1 MVNLPHLQKHHL
13 FVCHFGGQGMDLK
26 FGGIDLRFGKPP
38 AGLTN
43 PAGTWTCQSL
53 TIIER
58 GGDRMDFELT
68 KEQKQIQKSVREF
81 VKGEF
86 KKDLILELEENH
98 QYPTDIWKKAA
109 ELGFIGI
116 HFPEAYSGMGLG
128 VMENILVAEELCRG
142 DSSVG
147 ACLIL
152 ADFASEIILHFGSD
166 EQKKAWLPKVAE
178 GEVLSCGAFTEPD
191 HGSDITRMETTAVKD
206 GDEWIIN
213 GTKIFI
219 TNGGPL
225 AGFYSVLCQT
235 DPEAQPTHRGMSL
248 ILVEADRAGVST
260 ASVGVKMGIRMMD
273 TAEVNFKDA
282 RVPLSNLIGKENKG
296 FYQVLEF
303 FDESR
308 ILIAA
313 QGLGT
318 AQGAFDRAL
327 AYVKSREQFGKKI
340 AQFQI
345 TQHKLAD
352 MATKIEMAQLLVYK
366 AAWNFDQGRIDP
378 KLTSMAKMV
387 AGRTAVEVADEAI
400 QLLGGYGYM
409 LEYEVER
416 FYRDAKICELYEGT
430 KEIQKNTIA
439 SSLIGKLK

>member
-1 MVNLPHLQKHHL
+1 MEFQ
-13 FVCHFGGQGMDLK
+13 
-26 FGGIDLRFGKPP
+26 
-38 AGLTN
+38 
-43 PAGTWTCQSL
+43 
-53 TIIER
+53 
-58 GGDRMDFELT
+58 LT
-68 KEQKQIQKSVREF
+68 KEQIQIQKAVRDF

-86 KKDLILELEENH
+86 NKDLIMELETSH
-98 QYPTDIWKKAA
+98 QYPVDIWKKAA
-109 ELGFIGI
+109 DLGFIGI
-116 HFPEAYSGMGLG
+116 HFPEEYSGQGMGAF
-128 VMENILVAEELCRG
+128 ENILVAEELCRG

-152 ADFASEIILHFGSD
+152 ADFASEIILHFGS
-166 EQKKAWLPKVAE
+166 EAQKSTWLPKVAE

-191 HGSDITRMETTAVKD
+191 HGSDITTVNTIAIKD
-206 GDEWIIN
+206 GDEWVIN
-213 GTKIFI
+213 GSKIFI

-235 DPEAQPTHRGMSL
+235 DPDASPAYRGLSL
-248 ILVEADRAGVST
+248 ILVEADREGVST
-260 ASVGVKMGIRMMD
+260 ADVGVKMGIRMMD
-273 TAEVNFKDA
+273 TAEVTFKDV
-282 RVPLSNLIGKENKG
+282 RVPMENLIGKENRG

-313 QGLGT
+313 QALGT

-327 AYVKSREQFGKKI
+327 AYVKAREQFGKKI
-340 AQFQI
+340 SHFQV

-352 MATKIEMAQLLVYK
+352 MATKIEMARLLVYN

-378 KLTSMAKMV
+378 KLTSMAKM
-387 AGRTAVEVADEAI
+387 AAARTAVEVCDESI

-416 FYRDAKICELYEGT
+416 FARDAKITELYEGT

-439 SSLIGKLK
+439 SYLLKKAK

>member
-1 MVNLPHLQKHHL
+1 M
-13 FVCHFGGQGMDLK
+13 
-26 FGGIDLRFGKPP
+26 
-38 AGLTN
+38 
-43 PAGTWTCQSL
+43 
-53 TIIER
+53 E
-58 GGDRMDFELT
+58 FELSKSQ
-68 KEQKQIQKSVREF
+68 KEIQKAVRDF

-86 KKDLILELEENH
+86 KKEVIEQLVENH
-98 QYPTDIWKKAA
+98 AYPTAIWKKAA
-109 ELGFIGI
+109 DLGFIGI
-116 HFPEAYSGMGLG
+116 HFPEEYSGEGLG

-152 ADFASEIILHFGSD
+152 ADFASEIVLHFGSD
-166 EQKKAWLPKVAE
+166 AMKAKWLPKVAE

-191 HGSDITRMETTAVKD
+191 HGSDITRMDTTAVRD
-206 GDEWIIN
+206 GDEWVIN
-213 GTKIFI
+213 GNKIFI
-219 TNGGPL
+219 TNGGEQ

-235 DPEAQPTHRGMSL
+235 DQEVTPSHRGMSTL
-248 ILVEADRAGVST
+248 LVEADRPWVST
-260 ASVGVKMGIRMMD
+260 VDVGRKMGIQLMD
-273 TAEVNFKDA
+273 TAEVIFKDV
-282 RVPLSNLIGKENKG
+282 RVPVDNLIGKENRG

-313 QGLGT
+313 QALGT

-327 AYVKSREQFGKKI
+327 KYVKSREQFGKKI
-340 AQFQI
+340 AAFQI
-345 TQHKLAD
+345 NQHKLAD
-352 MATKIEMAQLLVYK
+352 MATKIELARLMTYK

-387 AGRTAVEVADEAI
+387 AARTAVEVCDEAI

-409 LEYEVER
+409 AEYEVER
-416 FYRDAKICELYEGT
+416 FYRDAKITELYEGT

-439 SSLIGKLK
+439 SSVMGKLK

>member
-1 MVNLPHLQKHHL
+1 M
-13 FVCHFGGQGMDLK
+13 
-26 FGGIDLRFGKPP
+26 
-38 AGLTN
+38 
-43 PAGTWTCQSL
+43 
-53 TIIER
+53 E
-58 GGDRMDFELT
+58 FELT

-86 KKDLILELEENH
+86 KKDLIVEMEEKH
-98 QYPTDIWKKAA
+98 KYPVDIWKKAA

-116 HFPEAYSGMGLG
+116 HFPEVYSGMGLG

-142 DSSVG
+142 DSTVG

-152 ADFASEIILHFGSD
+152 ADFASEIVLHFGND
-166 EQKKAWLPKVAE
+166 EMKQKWLPRVAE

-191 HGSDITRMETTAVKD
+191 RGSDITSMTTTAVRD
-206 GDEWIIN
+206 GDDWVIN

-235 DPEAQPTHRGMSL
+235 DSEIKPSHRGLSL
-248 ILVEADRAGVST
+248 ILVEADNPGVST
-260 ASVGVKMGIRMMD
+260 SDVGVKMGIRFMH
-273 TAEVNFKDA
+273 TAEVVFKDV
-282 RVPLSNLIGKENKG
+282 RVPASNVIGKEGRG

-313 QGLGT
+313 QALGT

-327 AYVKSREQFGKKI
+327 AYVKSREQFGKRI

-352 MATKIEMAQLLVYK
+352 MATQIEMARLLVYK
-366 AAWNFDQGRIDP
+366 AAWNFDQGRMDP
-378 KLTSMAKMV
+378 KRTSMAKM
-387 AGRTAVEVADEAI
+387 AAARCAVEVCDEAI
-400 QLLGGYGYM
+400 QLHGGYGYM
-409 LEYEVER
+409 FEYEVER
-416 FYRDAKICELYEGT
+416 FARDAKITELYEGT

-439 SSLIGKLK
+439 SYLLGKFK

>member
-1 MVNLPHLQKHHL
+1 M
-13 FVCHFGGQGMDLK
+13 
-26 FGGIDLRFGKPP
+26 
-38 AGLTN
+38 
-43 PAGTWTCQSL
+43 
-53 TIIER
+53 E
-58 GGDRMDFELT
+58 FELS
-68 KEQKQIQKSVREF
+68 KEQKEIQKAVREF

-86 KKDLILELEENH
+86 KKDIILELEEKH
-98 QYPTDIWKKAA
+98 EYPVKMWKKAA

-116 HFPEAYSGMGLG
+116 HFPEEYSGQGLG
-128 VMENILVAEELCRG
+128 VMDNILVAEELCRG

-152 ADFASEIILHFGSD
+152 ADFASEIVLHFGSD
-166 EQKKAWLPKVAE
+166 EQKKKWLPKVAE
-178 GEVLSCGAFTEPD
+178 GEFLSCGAFTEPD
-191 HGSDITRMETTAVKD
+191 HGSDITSMNTTAVKD
-206 GDEWIIN
+206 GDEWVIN
-213 GTKIFI
+213 GSKIFI

-235 DPEAQPTHRGMSL
+235 DPNASPGYRGLSL
-248 ILVEADRAGVST
+248 ILVEGDRPGLST
-260 ASVGVKMGIRMMD
+260 ASVGVKMGIRMMH
-273 TAEVNFKDA
+273 TAEVNFKDV
-282 RVPLSNLIGKENKG
+282 RVPLSNLIGKEGKG

-340 AQFQI
+340 AEFQI

-352 MATKIEMAQLLVYK
+352 MATKIELARLIVYK
-366 AAWNFDQGRIDP
+366 AAWNFDQKRIDP

-387 AGRTAVEVADEAI
+387 AGRTAVEVCDEAI

-439 SSLIGKLK
+439 SAVLGKLK